1 MITRLNSE
9 AIGLGALCP
18 IFCVLREIIT
28 CMKWRIFSSLLWQ
41 QYEFYFIEVMVIAL
55 SLFMFLP
62 KNISSNITGDVLFCT
77 LYL

>member
-1 MITRLNSE
+1 MITRHNSE
-9 AIGLGALCP
+9 AIGLGAFCP

-28 CMKWRIFSSLLWQ
+28 CMEWRIFSSFLWQ
-41 QYEFYFIEVMVIAL
+41 WYEFCFIEIMVIAL

-62 KNISSNITGDVLFCT
+62 KNISSKITGDALFCS